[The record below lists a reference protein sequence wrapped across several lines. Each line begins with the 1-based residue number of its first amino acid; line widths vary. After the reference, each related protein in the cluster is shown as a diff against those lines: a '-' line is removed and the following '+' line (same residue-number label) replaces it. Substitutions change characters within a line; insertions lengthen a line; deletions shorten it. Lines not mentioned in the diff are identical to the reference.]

1 VSDKPTKDEKQFD
14 PSAKRLNKAVEE
26 GNVLRS
32 KEVQTVGM
40 LVFTGTSVLWGA
52 PVMFEKLKEV
62 SSRIFIEAAFTRV
75 DTSMMP
81 SLVASLVL
89 ELATLLA
96 PVFAISIA
104 AAIGL
109 SAFVSGGFHISPK
122 ALEPK
127 LERLSPLSGFKRIF
141 SVKGLF
147 ELFKALVKLAIIGPI
162 TVYTIWRRV
171 PDILQLPRMSTAEV
185 FAQSGGWVLDLL
197 FALIIALALLALAD
211 YAFERW
217 KYKTDLKMTRQ
228 EVKDETKEQ
237 EGDPYMKSKR
247 KAKARELS
255 RRKKSMLTAV
265 LESDVIVTNPTHYA
279 IGLRYVQGEGTAP
292 KVTVK
297 GIRKRALK
305 IKDLAAAQGIP
316 MVEDRPLARA
326 LYDTVPEDYEIPE
339 ALYAAVATLLAEIYR
354 LRDRKAA

>member
-1 VSDKPTKDEKQFD
+1 MSDKPTKDEKQFE
-14 PSAKRLNKAVEE
+14 PSAKRLNKAIEE

-40 LVFTGTSVLWGA
+40 LIFTGTSVLWGA
-52 PVMFEKLKEV
+52 PLMFEKLKDV
-62 SSRIFIEAAFTRV
+62 SARIFLEAPFTRV
-75 DTSMMP
+75 DSTMVP
-81 SLVASLVL
+81 SLVAMLVT
-89 ELATLLA
+89 ELGMLLL
-96 PVFAISIA
+96 PVFVISIA

-109 SAFVSGGFHISPK
+109 STFVAGGFHLSPN

-141 SVKGLF
+141 STKGLF

-162 TVYTIWRRV
+162 TVHTLWSRV
-171 PDILQLPRMSTAEV
+171 PEMLQLPRMSTDEL

-197 FALIIALALLALAD
+197 YALITALSLLALAD

-217 KYKTDLKMTRQ
+217 KYKTDLMMTRQ
-228 EVKDETKEQ
+228 EVKDENKEQ

-255 RRKKSMLTAV
+255 RRKKNMLTAV

-279 IGLRYVQGEGTAP
+279 IGLRYVPGEGTAP

-305 IKDLAAAQGIP
+305 IKEMAAAQGIP

-326 LYDTVPEDYEIPE
+326 LYDSVPEDYEIPE
-339 ALYAAVATLLAEIYR
+339 SLYAAVATLLAEIYR
-354 LRDRKAA
+354 LRERKAA